1 MTKAVYFVPV
11 EKKFFHKWEYYI
23 VDLDML
29 QNTFSEVIVCHNN
42 LEFCKALLLNKID
55 LVYCWWWH
63 QSAFPITLS
72 RVLKIPSYTTGAVH
86 MYDESGCP
94 DFFSKGFVYRALL
107 KFSWRFSSVN
117 LFISKSQFRQI
128 TSHVKVNQPIVLQSS
143 LSVNYNPVNLDTNV
157 THAEEPPTIK
167 LLTVLWMTKDTIAR
181 KSIYEILDALALCVQ
196 ERVTNFQWTIA
207 GIKGDGSADLE
218 ERIITLRLQNFIN
231 ILYDVSTE
239 SKEEL
244 FQSSDLYL
252 QPSYY
257 EGFGNAVLE
266 AMSFGLPALVSRN
279 TAQAEVIGNS
289 GLMVEEIDAPS
300 ISAAV
305 IKFINLTH
313 EERQKHRNLV
323 SDTINER
330 HLFQHRLKKFKK
342 ILSKYQHNS
351 N

>member
-11 EKKFFHKWEYYI
+11 QEKYFHKWEYYI

-29 QNTFSEVIVCHNN
+29 QNAFSEVIVCHNN
-42 LEFCKALLLNKID
+42 FEFCKALLLNKVD
-55 LVYCWWWH
+55 FVYCWWWH
-63 QSAFPITLS
+63 QSALPVALS
-72 RVLKIPSYTTGAVH
+72 RALKIPVYTTGAVH
-86 MYDESGCP
+86 MYDESGCE
-94 DFFSKGFVYRALL
+94 DFFSKGFMYRALL

-128 TSHVKVNQPIVLQSS
+128 TSHAKVNQPIVLQSS
-143 LSVNYNPVNLDTNV
+143 LSANYNSANLNIKA
-157 THAEEPPTIK
+157 THAEEPPIIK
-167 LLTVLWMTKDTIAR
+167 LLSILWMTKDTIAR

-196 ERVTNFQWTIA
+196 EGVTNFHWTIA
-207 GIKGDGSADLE
+207 GTKGDGSAGLAE
-218 ERIITLRLQNFIN
+218 KIITLRLQNFIN
-231 ILYDVSTE
+231 ILYDVSIE

-244 FQSSDLYL
+244 FHSSDLYL

-289 GLMVEEIDAPS
+289 GLMVEEIDAPC
-300 ISAAV
+300 ISEAV
-305 IKFINLTH
+305 IKFINLTD
-313 EERQKHRNLV
+313 EERQRHRNLV

-342 ILSKYQHNS
+342 ILSKHQHNS